1 MQTCRGDGLEGKQL
15 PLQDGCNLLPHFDL
29 TCKFFWVLQRLLA
42 YDCQSY
48 DSRKGRGTRGT
59 RSGLAEFG
67 EHHVTEL
74 RAVVTPK

>member
-1 MQTCRGDGLEGKQL
+1 MTVSLMTLG
-15 PLQDGCNLLPHFDL
+15 
-29 TCKFFWVLQRLLA
+29 
-42 YDCQSY
+42 
-48 DSRKGRGTRGT
+48 KGRGTRGT